1 MNLAQ
6 SPKACKQM
14 GYKFRWVLFQSLV
27 FVPFHSA
34 VMCKPGGNEVR
45 DLGPWRGGA
54 HMALPVSEHVSWEGC
69 QQTPGQPLLIYR
81 ILPAMYVRRKE
92 IVLEWDGQMRLPIS
106 LEPNCMSQKGM
117 PFFKLVEE
125 KTAHLIPALSTC
137 EPWML
142 RADKRNI
149 FMLPRWVQI
158 LVPGTCLMRMLS
170 GRVFGVSE
178 EGKHRWRAVRWQV
191 PTKEERF

>member
-1 MNLAQ
+1 MYNKSHTGGRTNGEL
-6 SPKACKQM
+6 
-14 GYKFRWVLFQSLV
+14 LLNEDTV
-27 FVPFHSA
+27 F
-34 VMCKPGGNEVR
+34 
-45 DLGPWRGGA
+45 W
-54 HMALPVSEHVSWEGC
+54 
-69 QQTPGQPLLIYR
+69 
-81 ILPAMYVRRKE
+81 RKE

-117 PFFKLVEE
+117 PFFKLVAE

-149 FMLPRWVQI
+149 FTLPRWVQI